1 MRSFRGALA
10 RSGSQN
16 QSRQFEILAANSAI
30 KYGQRADPAQ
40 SQRALAAPLPQID
53 NKGLAR
59 HSDREKPK
67 FCRRK
72 VMSACGRIAP
82 REGRCAFEID
92 TPSLRG
98 AKATKQ
104 SIFTVAW
111 AMDCFAEPVIGRA
124 FARPV
129 GSQ

>member
-10 RSGSQN
+10 RSGSPN
-16 QSRQFEILAANSAI
+16 QSRQFEILGATSAI

-59 HSDREKPK
+59 HSEKPK

-104 SIFTVAW
+104 SIFTV
-111 AMDCFAEPVIGRA
+111 
-124 FARPV
+124 
-129 GSQ
+129 